1 MPRID
6 YYDTDAKLLVS
17 RGTGKPIARRI
28 ISRDEYE
35 SITKN
40 NAPVDL
46 DKWLVS
52 HSKEIII
59 DPDRGTFLDI
69 LVDHARGGDT
79 EMGAYITLQYST
91 GRLRYILARP
101 VDSSDVDFT
110 FSVARF
116 RDVILVP
123 SDHTRQ
129 VIGTVHTHYAD
140 VAAMDAKTPGVRH
153 SIAPQVSDKDRMS
166 AKDNQFFVYA
176 IDQQYV
182 HKAFPDGTVQNKL
195 PRDLDI
201 LIDAIDSY
209 GRAFSKP

>member
-6 YYDTDAKLLVS
+6 YYDTDAKLLMS
-17 RGTGKPIARRI
+17 RGTGALIARRI
-28 ISRDEYE
+28 ISRDEFD

-46 DKWLVS
+46 DKLLVS
-52 HSKEIII
+52 HSKEITI
-59 DPDRGTFLDI
+59 DPNRGTFLDT
-69 LVDHARGGDT
+69 LVDHALGGDT

-91 GRLRYILARP
+91 GILRYNLARP
-101 VDSSDVDFT
+101 ANSSNVHFT
-110 FSVARF
+110 FSVTRF
-116 RDVILVP
+116 RDVALVP
-123 SDHTRQ
+123 SDYTRQ

-140 VAAMDAKTPGVRH
+140 VAAMDAKTPGVHH
-153 SIAPQVSDKDRMS
+153 SIAPQVSDLDRMS

-176 IDQQYV
+176 IDRQYV